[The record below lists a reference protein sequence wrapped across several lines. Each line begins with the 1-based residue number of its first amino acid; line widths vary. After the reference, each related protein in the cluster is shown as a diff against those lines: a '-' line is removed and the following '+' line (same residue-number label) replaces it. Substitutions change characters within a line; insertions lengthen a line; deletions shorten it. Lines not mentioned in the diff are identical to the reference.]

1 MHDIETWILELVTEV
16 YLSMGWPG
24 VVLLMAVESVAFPI
38 PSELVMPLAGWLL
51 VQARG
56 GLVWWVAMAGVY
68 GSLGS
73 LLGAWF
79 VYGVSL
85 KGGRPLLH
93 KYGKYVLITH
103 EELDRAE
110 AWFDKYGECAVFFSR
125 LVPVLRTLISV
136 PAGVS
141 RMNLW
146 EVQYLH
152 LCRLLS
158 VELWPGFRRLYA
170 GGELGGAAS
179 GDAAFR
185 ITHITGSS
193 WYCCLVRIPAREGHA
208 CPTPCRRF
216 IRRLSGGRGQL
227 SPVP

>member
-1 MHDIETWILELVTEV
+1 MYDIEIWVLQIVTEV

-24 VVLLMAVESVAFPI
+24 VVVLMAIESVAFPL
-38 PSELVMPLAGWLL
+38 PSELVMPLAGWHL

-56 GLVWWVAMAGVY
+56 GPVWWVALAGVY

-73 LLGAWF
+73 LLGAWL

-93 KYGKYVLITH
+93 KYGKYVLITR

-110 AWFDKYGECAVFFSR
+110 AWFEKYGEWAVFFSR

-141 RMNLW
+141 RMNVWKFSIYTFAGSFPWSFGLAFGGYKLGENW
-146 EVQYLH
+146 ERLRAAIQPFELPI
-152 LCRLLS
+152 LLS
-158 VELWPGFRRLYA
+158 FVGILAWFAFRRVKAMRAQGRVANSSVA
-170 GGELGGAAS
+170 GHPVE
-179 GDAAFR
+179 GDN
-185 ITHITGSS
+185 
-193 WYCCLVRIPAREGHA
+193 
-208 CPTPCRRF
+208 
-216 IRRLSGGRGQL
+216 
-227 SPVP
+227 